1 MNPVTRKIRDKGY
14 NLGEFCKLIGY
25 SLRWY
30 REYANTDTKQGDKIN
45 EFVSNVKPRDRCN
58 GLEDKS

>member
-1 MNPVTRKIRDKGY
+1 MNPVTRKIRNKGY
-14 NLGEFCKLIGY
+14 NLNEFCKLIGY

-45 EFVSNVKPRDRCN
+45 
-58 GLEDKS
+58 GLVDGMEGKR